1 MANVDKTSAIAKAR
15 DSLRVEAEKIKED
28 ILNVCLFWVENFIY
42 WWNEWII
49 LIKDKFEEINRF
61 KRLIKELE
69 SEIEQLKIEL
79 YEHSERDK
87 ELIKAVENQEK
98 GLIKDLND
106 EQRRLASL
114 IPGLVPK
121 ILNLSK

>member
-1 MANVDKTSAIAKAR
+1 MSQYHRHIN
-15 DSLRVEAEKIKED
+15 KINAVYF
-28 ILNVCLFWVENFIY
+28 L
-42 WWNEWII
+42 
-49 LIKDKFEEINRF
+49 KDKFEEINRF
-61 KRLIKELE
+61 KRVIKDLE

-121 ILNLSK
+121 ILNISK